1 MPAPPPPQR
10 LTARVRTVP
19 RRARL
24 PQRRSATRRARG
36 AASSAVDL
44 LQHGEV
50 VEQLVLDLHELAQAL
65 LVRAE
70 PLGQRIDVEPRLKG
84 QRR

>member
-1 MPAPPPPQR
+1 M
-10 LTARVRTVP
+10 
-19 RRARL
+19 RARL
-24 PQRRSATRRARG
+24 LPRRRRG
-36 AASSAVDL
+36 ARAVRPAHSAVDL
-44 LQHGEV
+44 LQHCEV
-50 VEQLVLDLHELAQAL
+50 VEQLVLHLDELAEAL